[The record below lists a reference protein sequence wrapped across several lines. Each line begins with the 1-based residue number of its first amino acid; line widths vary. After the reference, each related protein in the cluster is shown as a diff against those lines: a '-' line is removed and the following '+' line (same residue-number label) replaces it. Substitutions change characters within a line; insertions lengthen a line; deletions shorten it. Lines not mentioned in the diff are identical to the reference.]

1 MLVRIRF
8 SIAGVMGAVLVF
20 AVGFAGLSAAS
31 ALWASA
37 VFTLTVT
44 LLAGAIVGA
53 VACRGPSR
61 IAWLGFGV
69 FGWTYLLATF
79 WLWPVPNGVTAPPFL
94 TKALLD
100 SFQPSLVTAKVTWM
114 DPGPLGEMSTEP
126 PPNVATPVPG
136 RMGMPT
142 YTPFAGRVVNRL
154 HYRRIGHTLAANVLG
169 LFGALL
175 GTLLRAR
182 SEAAAGQRPI
192 RRQEARGTVGA
203 EASAAALWGR
213 RRAQTPSG
221 NSN

>member
-8 SIAGVMGAVLVF
+8 SIAGVMGAVLIF
-20 AVGFAGLSAAS
+20 AVVFAGLSAAS

-100 SFQPSLVTAKVTWM
+100 SFQPSLNTATVMWI
-114 DPGPLGEMSTEP
+114 DPGPPGEMSTELRP
-126 PPNVATPVPG
+126 
-136 RMGMPT
+136 M
-142 YTPFAGRVVNRL
+142 TPFKGRVVNRL
-154 HYRRIGHTLAANVLG
+154 HYRRIGHTLAAIVLG

-182 SEAAAGQRPI
+182 SEAAEGQRPI
-192 RRQEARGTVGA
+192 RRQEAG
-203 EASAAALWGR
+203 
-213 RRAQTPSG
+213 P
-221 NSN
+221 